1 MRLSGVS
8 LPARALPRRGAA
20 ALVAGCRPSKEAV
33 TNHPRKQW
41 CAGAACASASV
52 RTCVHQRNRICLRTH
67 QDHCMSHLT
76 MDGSAST
83 SFAGSCPSSRK
94 SSLRHRP
101 LSRSLTAMAVVTLTG
116 LDCILF
122 TRAPYLFH
130 LPGSRH
136 PPNRGMILS
145 CCIWILQEGDST
157 RAF

>member
-1 MRLSGVS
+1 
-8 LPARALPRRGAA
+8 
-20 ALVAGCRPSKEAV
+20 
-33 TNHPRKQW
+33 
-41 CAGAACASASV
+41 
-52 RTCVHQRNRICLRTH
+52 
-67 QDHCMSHLT
+67 MSHLT